1 MSVAGLSDTL
11 FFVALGLYGV
21 ATVLFFVAI
30 RREPVGEARSGTG
43 RLALG
48 LTVAGAAV
56 HLGMIVTR
64 AIAAGRVPWGNMYEY
79 SSVLV
84 FLLVVAMLAVV
95 WKRPSLRAAEPL
107 AMLIGV
113 VTMGLARGL
122 YAPAG
127 PLQPALQS
135 WWLKIHVI
143 SAIAASSIFSI
154 AFVFTVL
161 YLLKDRAERRAAL
174 FTGSTVGAAYAGPVA
189 LDPRSSDGGFP
200 ADYLEADPDAH
211 GGGGPPSGRGLI
223 ARLPKSSTLD
233 AWSYRLTA
241 IAFPIWTWAVIAG
254 AIWAAKAW
262 SRYWAWDPKET
273 WAFITWVI
281 YAAYLHARATS
292 GWRGRKAAVV
302 AVAGFVS
309 LWITYYVVNLWI
321 VGLHSYAGT

>member
-1 MSVAGLSDTL
+1 MSVAGVSDFL
-11 FFVALGLYGV
+11 FFAALGLYGV
-21 ATVLFFVAI
+21 ATALFFVAI
-30 RREPVGEARSGTG
+30 RREPIGEARSAAGKV
-43 RLALG
+43 ALG
-48 LTVAGAAV
+48 LTVTGAAL

-113 VTMGLARGL
+113 VTMALARGL
-122 YAPAG
+122 YAPAS

-143 SAIAASSIFSI
+143 SAIAASAIFSI

-161 YLLKDRAERRAAL
+161 YLLKDRAERRAL
-174 FTGSTVGAAYAGPVA
+174 FSGSTVGAAYMGPVA
-189 LDPRSSDGGFP
+189 LEERGGGGFP
-200 ADYLEADPDAH
+200 ADHLESDPDARDAD
-211 GGGGPPSGRGLI
+211 GPTGRGLI

-241 IAFPIWTWAVIAG
+241 VAFPIWTWAVIAG

-273 WAFITWVI
+273 WAFITWVL
-281 YAAYLHARATS
+281 YAAYLHARSTS
-292 GWRGRKAAVV
+292 GWRGRRAAVV
-302 AVAGFVS
+302 GIAGFVS